1 MESEITFEI
10 TSGDLWTVYAGA
22 KLAWAVFVQR
32 YYVKRQRAKG
42 ASSADLSVSLKH
54 FLLNLFAGLEL
65 YILRL
70 PVQLFVCLLTWSWD
84 SSRFLPA
91 IMIETRRVVN
101 EDERRIAASRE
112 FLRVSG
118 IDLKQADDLAA
129 QRAHYTGLPK
139 RYAAT
144 LDELTAAG
152 RHRFAGI
159 EQEENWVEITSEG
172 DPLRVQKCANMYR
185 IIGQAFRGGDFH
197 RNPGDG
203 HSPIQ

>member
-1 MESEITFEI
+1 MAVMESEITFEI
-10 TSGDLWTVYAGA
+10 TSGDLWIAYAAA
-22 KLAWAVFVQR
+22 KIAWAVFAQR

-91 IMIETRRVVN
+91 LMIECRQVVN
-101 EDERRIAASRE
+101 EDERRIAAARE
-112 FLRVSG
+112 FLALGGV
-118 IDLKQADDLAA
+118 DLKQTGDLNSL
-129 QRAHYTGLPK
+129 GLPQ

-144 LDELTAAG
+144 LDDLTPAA
-152 RHRFAGI
+152 RLRFVDNCI
-159 EQEENWVEITSEG
+159 DQIS
-172 DPLRVQKCANMYR
+172 Q
-185 IIGQAFRGGDFH
+185 
-197 RNPGDG
+197 
-203 HSPIQ
+203 